1 MVGDGSEGPHKPA
14 SMSPPN
20 TKIEPERLAERL
32 AALPNIERL
41 RDAATGTA
49 AYLVG
54 GAVRD
59 LLLGRDRADID
70 VAVEGEVAELARRL
84 GGEVRSH
91 QRFDTATVRVDGLE
105 VDLAATRSETYA
117 RPGAL
122 PEVRPAS
129 LAADLHRRDFTVNA
143 MAVPLAGDPELID
156 PHGGLEDL
164 ERGELQVLHPRSFE
178 DDPTRALRAARYA
191 ARYGFA
197 LERATAEL
205 IRRADLSTVS
215 RDRVEA
221 ELRKLAAEP
230 EARRGFELLDEW
242 GLLELQPGALELA
255 AAVGE
260 LAAAEPWLQVAGR
273 ADAVLAAAL
282 GRGVAEARQL
292 ASAEPAHP
300 SQAVEWARGRS
311 GVELALAR
319 ALGAEWLDRYVAEWR
334 HVRLEIDGNDL
345 LAQGVTEGPAVGRA
359 LAEALCAKLDGEVAG
374 RDQELG
380 AALAAAGEDPSRE
393 DN

>member
-1 MVGDGSEGPHKPA
+1 
-14 SMSPPN
+14 MSPPN
-20 TKIEPERLAERL
+20 AKIEPERLAERL
-32 AALPNIERL
+32 AALPGIERL
-41 RDAATGTA
+41 REAATGIA

-70 VAVEGEVAELARRL
+70 VAVDGEVAELARRL

-117 RPGAL
+117 HPGAL

-129 LAADLHRRDFTVNA
+129 LAADLSRRDFTVNA
-143 MAVPLAGDPELID
+143 TAVPLAGDPELID
-156 PHGGLEDL
+156 VHGGLEDL
-164 ERGELQVLHPRSFE
+164 QRGELRVLHPHSFE

-205 IRRADLSTVS
+205 IRHADLSTVS

-230 EARRGFELLDEW
+230 QARQAFELLGEW

-260 LAAAEPWLQVAGR
+260 LTAADPWLQVAGR

-292 ASAEPAHP
+292 ASAEPARP
-300 SQAVEWARGRS
+300 SEAVEWARGRS
-311 GVELALAR
+311 GAELALAR

-334 HVRLEIDGNDL
+334 GVRLEIDGRDL
-345 LAQGVTEGPAVGRA
+345 IAEGVAEGPAVGRG
-359 LAEALCAKLDGEVAG
+359 LSEALRAKLDGEVHG
-374 RDQELG
+374 REEELR
-380 AALAAAGEDPSRE
+380 AALAAARE
-393 DN
+393 NIS